1 LVAALTKH
9 ILQYLNIKY
18 CILILSLFITSCGM
32 SNQYVYKLY
41 PGPVQP
47 DSKVVTLEFGSGI
60 YEVTID
66 GMKVKRSDYK
76 VIKLKPGEHVIQ
88 WEATFLVSVLIDA
101 DGIAHDATTNTVQM
115 KAGHTYTLHKDRT
128 TGYGYETYLWMT
140 DETTGETVAG
150 EKMP

>member
-1 LVAALTKH
+1 
-9 ILQYLNIKY
+9 
-18 CILILSLFITSCGM
+18 M